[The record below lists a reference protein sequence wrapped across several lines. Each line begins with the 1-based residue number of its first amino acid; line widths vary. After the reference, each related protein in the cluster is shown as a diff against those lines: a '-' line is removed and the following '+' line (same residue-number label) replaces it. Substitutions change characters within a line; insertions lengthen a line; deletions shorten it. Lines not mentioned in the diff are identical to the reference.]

1 MKRFRIHSWIA
12 LALLCGIPF
21 SASAE
26 SMDALLQQADR
37 VRTSDLHEFNRLIER
52 LDRMEGQATVAQ
64 REQLRLLHAHR
75 ALMRGD
81 VDGAAVIL
89 EALATSAGDP
99 VLRHRA
105 GALQANTFAIS
116 RRFEEGLRRL
126 ESLLPQTDSI
136 EDAAARHQGLLAAG
150 ILYNQVGEFG
160 LGRRHA
166 QRVLSEGS
174 SERNLCI
181 ARNLVLEAR
190 LGAGERLDEPPIRAA
205 INGCEAESEAILAGF
220 SYSYLARN
228 LHAVGKTLEA
238 IDTLQAYLP
247 TVEKAGY
254 PLLTGEYHSM
264 LAEYRMQQGDVAAAE
279 RHAARTVEYMT
290 SLTNAMSLVTAF
302 RTLYEVAMQRG
313 DLEMAL
319 EMYRRFAE
327 ADRAYLQEVRARQMA
342 YRIVRHEAQQ
352 QAQEIELLNE
362 RNTVLALQQRVS
374 EQRAQNRG
382 LLVLLLGVLTASI
395 AAWGWRTKRVQMRLR
410 RMAEVDMLTGI
421 SNRHHF
427 SEMAHRVLAQCLRT
441 GEPAALVM
449 FDLDHFK
456 QVNDRFGHAAGDWAL
471 KQVAQV
477 CSALCRPVDVFGR
490 LGGEEFAILL
500 PGLGL
505 REGRRLAEDA
515 RARLTAIDSSASG
528 SRMNIS
534 ASFGVTDTGLSGFGF
549 NRLLSHADRAL
560 YRAKR
565 GGRNQVCEYRVEKVA
580 RLAVVA
586 GREEAGQEPDAHV
599 LQS

>member
-1 MKRFRIHSWIA
+1 
-12 LALLCGIPF
+12 
-21 SASAE
+21 
-26 SMDALLQQADR
+26 
-37 VRTSDLHEFNRLIER
+37 
-52 LDRMEGQATVAQ
+52 
-64 REQLRLLHAHR
+64 
-75 ALMRGD
+75 
-81 VDGAAVIL
+81 
-89 EALATSAGDP
+89 
-99 VLRHRA
+99 
-105 GALQANTFAIS
+105 
-116 RRFEEGLRRL
+116 
-126 ESLLPQTDSI
+126 
-136 EDAAARHQGLLAAG
+136 
-150 ILYNQVGEFG
+150 
-160 LGRRHA
+160 
-166 QRVLSEGS
+166 
-174 SERNLCI
+174 
-181 ARNLVLEAR
+181 
-190 LGAGERLDEPPIRAA
+190 
-205 INGCEAESEAILAGF
+205 
-220 SYSYLARN
+220 
-228 LHAVGKTLEA
+228 
-238 IDTLQAYLP
+238 
-247 TVEKAGY
+247 
-254 PLLTGEYHSM
+254 
-264 LAEYRMQQGDVAAAE
+264 
-279 RHAARTVEYMT
+279 
-290 SLTNAMSLVTAF
+290 
-302 RTLYEVAMQRG
+302 
-313 DLEMAL
+313 
-319 EMYRRFAE
+319 
-327 ADRAYLQEVRARQMA
+327 
-342 YRIVRHEAQQ
+342 
-352 QAQEIELLNE
+352 
-362 RNTVLALQQRVS
+362 
-374 EQRAQNRG
+374 
-382 LLVLLLGVLTASI
+382 
-395 AAWGWRTKRVQMRLR
+395 AWGWRTKRVQMRLR